1 MYEGE
6 RILGLGEISVSSNE
20 KVWSINCDV
29 SAKGIPN
36 QYMNQLPRLVDGY
49 CQKHQILAQG
59 EWIKGLAMR
68 RPLDRRLAIVE
79 QKRELA
85 MASWERTKQLAIIW
99 SGGMVCIALIAGLVV
114 QQRMRRRGM
123 DKLKTRIARDLHDDM
138 GSTLGGISLM
148 LQQLK
153 DDLVNTAVNAQV
165 CDLAL
170 LAREASVSLREVVW
184 VIDKGTIRL
193 PDLIQKLAERAERVL
208 YGVELSVEIPPN
220 CPDTVV
226 PLTFKRHL
234 VMFFKEVI
242 HNCARHA
249 QATRV
254 WVLFSITDQ
263 EFQVLVRDNG
273 CGFDP
278 AGASNGCGLDS
289 LDERAKEMGG
299 SMELTSQPDKGTSIM
314 LKVPLKSLAR
324 ELSDS
329 YTTSN

>member
-1 MYEGE
+1 M
-6 RILGLGEISVSSNE
+6 
-20 KVWSINCDV
+20 
-29 SAKGIPN
+29 
-36 QYMNQLPRLVDGY
+36 
-49 CQKHQILAQG
+49 
-59 EWIKGLAMR
+59 
-68 RPLDRRLAIVE
+68 
-79 QKRELA
+79 
-85 MASWERTKQLAIIW
+85 
-99 SGGMVCIALIAGLVV
+99 
-114 QQRMRRRGM
+114 
-123 DKLKTRIARDLHDDM
+123 
-138 GSTLGGISLM
+138 
-148 LQQLK
+148 
-153 DDLVNTAVNAQV
+153 
-165 CDLAL
+165 
-170 LAREASVSLREVVW
+170 
-184 VIDKGTIRL
+184 IDKGTIRL

-254 WVLFSITDQ
+254 WVLFSVTDQ

-299 SMELTSQPDKGTSIM
+299 SMELTSQLGKGTSIM